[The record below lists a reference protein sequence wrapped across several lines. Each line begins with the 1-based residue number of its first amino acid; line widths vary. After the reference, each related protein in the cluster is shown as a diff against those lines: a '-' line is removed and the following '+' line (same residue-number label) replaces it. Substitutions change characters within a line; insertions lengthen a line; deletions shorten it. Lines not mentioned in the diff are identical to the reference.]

1 MDLLSLNY
9 LVFVLASVAAFQI
22 LPARW
27 RPALLSVVSVIFFS
41 LFSPISALV
50 MVGLTFVT
58 YEAAITIE
66 THRGSRTATAV
77 LWVIVLAEIAY
88 LAFFKAV
95 PMIGIQVRSGAVGRF
110 VAGFGVSYYT
120 FKLLSYLIDVYW
132 GRQITV
138 RDFSLLLAAVSF
150 FPQLPAGPIQR
161 VNEFQLP
168 RAGDQVPELMR
179 FGLRRILLGL
189 AKKLLIADSLGGIV
203 ALIAGNAHDFQ
214 HQLWILFYLYPL
226 QLYADFAA
234 LTDLAVGI
242 AALFG
247 IKSPE
252 NFHFPFFASTISEY
266 WRGWHMTLTRWLTD
280 YVFTP
285 LRMAMRSLGSVG
297 LVISLTLNMV
307 LIGLWHGFNW
317 GFLIFGLIH
326 AVFLSVDAL
335 TRSYREDFYDRHPAL
350 DRMSKVY
357 ARVVTFHLVAFA
369 LVWFRNPTVFESL
382 YQLQHF
388 FSGLAHPIVSLSGL
402 MYHYGRLHSL
412 IAFCGLG
419 LLIGIETAGLLRES
433 SLGAWRK
440 MPSFSALPGVV
451 RWACYYA
458 VIVVIVVLHRQAT
471 QFIYVQF

>member
-9 LVFVLASVAAFQI
+9 LVFVLASVAAFQFC
-22 LPARW
+22 PARW

-50 MVGLTFVT
+50 MVGFTFVT
-58 YEAAITIE
+58 YGAAFIIE
-66 THRGSRTATAV
+66 TRRGSRTAITV
-77 LWVIVLAEIAY
+77 LWVMIIAEVAY
-88 LAFFKAV
+88 VAFFKAV
-95 PMIGIQVRSGAVGRF
+95 PVIGIAVRAGAVGHF
-110 VAGFGVSYYT
+110 LVGFGASYYT

-132 GRQITV
+132 GRQIAV
-138 RDFSLLLAAVSF
+138 RDVTLLLAAVSF

-161 VNEFQLP
+161 MSEFRLP
-168 RAGDQVPELMR
+168 GTDDNVPELMR

-189 AKKLLIADSLGGIV
+189 MKKLLIADSLGGMV

-226 QLYADFAA
+226 QLYADFAS

-247 IKSPE
+247 IKSPK
-252 NFHFPFFASTISEY
+252 NFHFPFFASTVSQF

-285 LRMAMRSLGSVG
+285 LRMATRSLGSAG

-307 LIGLWHGFNW
+307 LIGLWHGFHW
-317 GFLIFGLIH
+317 GFLIFGLVH

-335 TRSYREDFYDRHPAL
+335 TRSYREHFYDRHPAL
-350 DRMSKVY
+350 DQMSKVY
-357 ARVVTFHLVAFA
+357 APVVTFHLIAFS
-369 LVWFRNPTVFESL
+369 LVWFRNPTIGDSL
-382 YQLQHF
+382 YLLQHF
-388 FSGLAHPIVSLSGL
+388 FSGLAHPVASLVAL
-402 MYHYGRLHSL
+402 MYQYHPLRAL
-412 IAFCGLG
+412 IAFCGLV
-419 LLIGIETAGLLRES
+419 LLIAIETAMILRES
-433 SLGAWRK
+433 HWSAWQKVPR
-440 MPSFSALPGVV
+440 FSALPGVV

-458 VIVVIVVLHRQAT
+458 VILMIVELQRQAT